1 MKETYKELIL
11 RIAAFV
17 QTDVIAASVEKGDN
31 TVEDDFF
38 DEECWEVCYE
48 NFWGDEKNRDFRVR
62 IRA

>member
-11 RIAAFV
+11 RISAFV

-38 DEECWEVCYE
+38 DE
-48 NFWGDEKNRDFRVR
+48 
-62 IRA
+62 

>member
-17 QTDVIAASVEKGDN
+17 QTDVIAASIEKGDN

-38 DEECWEVCYE
+38 DE
-48 NFWGDEKNRDFRVR
+48 
-62 IRA
+62 